1 VQNTTRFHFRKL
13 HYAII
18 SLLALALVCG
28 GVTLAL
34 HVLHDAAE
42 DAEMRAQ
49 YNDRLARGLAAH
61 AGASIAEV
69 DNILVRIMATL
80 PEDWHAEP
88 AVTRAIL
95 RNQMTMLPTLRNLV
109 VIRGDGTVL
118 TDASGRSTAGMD
130 VSDRS
135 YYRVH
140 ADAPTLSLFIA
151 PRLSSRFSDGPVQM
165 MSRPIRNADDALL
178 GVVMAAV
185 DISHFAMLEDG
196 FDLQAGSRMALM
208 GRDGSIRHIDTVAA
222 GLLGRI
228 EKSVAPV
235 LAKGGL
241 QRFRSSELF
250 DGQLR
255 DYSTYPLQHY
265 DLTLV
270 VGTSPRSWQS
280 ILEEG
285 LLGVAPGLVS
295 MVSVTV
301 AMGLIFS
308 WYLRRS
314 RGAIIAAE
322 ARERQFRD
330 VAHAI
335 PGTLYKWR
343 RTGPGHGFFTWVSPN
358 SIMTLGMAPE
368 EVLRRQSAFS
378 IHPDDYRRWYDSME
392 AAVAA
397 GTPWNFEG
405 RFILDDG
412 TERLVHTVAGAFTD
426 ADGHLTHNGVM
437 IDVTAERHRAVNMA
451 KTEGRLEMLL
461 DAARDAIISLDSDLR
476 ITHFNKGAELL
487 FGRPASEMIGGT
499 LDPLLPADFRSR
511 HDKLMQGMLSGPDG
525 SREMSSW
532 RRVNG
537 VRADGSVFPLLASIS
552 KTTVLGKPMLCAIMR
567 DMSDEAESERNLTA
581 LAEERQRLL
590 VLAEQAN
597 TAKQRFLAVMSHE
610 LRTPLNAIIGFAE
623 LMQMK
628 IGGSLNAQYSG
639 YADDILVSG
648 RHLLSIIND
657 ILDLTK
663 LKEQGGDFDLQDVD
677 PVDAIEDAMLFVKAH
692 AAEKTMTLE
701 VIDQAGGAMVRADGR
716 GLRQMLI
723 NLMGNA
729 VKYTPVRGHISI
741 LARAVPEDGRVVIE
755 VLDNGPGV
763 KETTLARLGKPFV
776 QDRDSYTSENSGTG
790 LGLAIVV
797 ELAAAHRGSVSF
809 RNHPEGGF
817 CAALDLPAAAAAAS
831 RAA

>member
-1 VQNTTRFHFRKL
+1 MQNTTRFHFRKL

-18 SLLALALVCG
+18 SLLVLALVCG

-34 HVLHDAAE
+34 HVLHDAGEHAE
-42 DAEMRAQ
+42 VRAQ

-61 AGASIAEV
+61 AGASIAEI
-69 DNILVRIMATL
+69 DNILVRIIATL
-80 PEDWHAEP
+80 PQDWHAEP

-95 RNQMTMLPTLRNLV
+95 RNRTAMLPTLRNLV
-109 VIRGDGTVL
+109 VVGSDGAVI
-118 TDASGRSTAGMD
+118 TDASGRSVPGMS
-130 VSDRS
+130 VSDRP

-151 PRLSSRFSDGPVQM
+151 PQLSSRFSDGPVQM

-178 GVVMAAV
+178 GVVAAVV
-185 DISHFAMLEDG
+185 DISHFAVLEDG

-208 GRDGSIRHIDTVAA
+208 GPDGSIRHVDAGAA

-228 EKSVAPV
+228 ESTAVPV
-235 LAKGGL
+235 LARHGM
-241 QRFRSSELF
+241 QRFRSAALF
-250 DGQLR
+250 DGVLR
-255 DYSTYPLQHY
+255 DYSTYPLQRY

-270 VGTSPRSWQS
+270 VGIPPRGWRN
-280 ILEEG
+280 IMAEG
-285 LLGVAPGLVS
+285 LVGVAPGLAA
-295 MVSVTV
+295 MATATI
-301 AMGLIFS
+301 AMGVIFS

-314 RGAIIAAE
+314 RGAIIASE

-330 VAHAI
+330 VARAI
-335 PGTLYKWR
+335 PGMLYQWQ
-343 RTGPGHGFFTWVSPN
+343 RTGPGRGFFTWVSPN
-358 SIMTLGMAPE
+358 SIITLGMAPE
-368 EVLRRQSAFS
+368 EVLRRQNAFR

-392 AAVAA
+392 AAIAA

-405 RFILDDG
+405 RFILNDG

-437 IDVTAERHRAVNMA
+437 IDVTAERHRAVSMA

-487 FGRPASEMIGGT
+487 FDRPASEMIGGT
-499 LDPLLPADFRSR
+499 LDPLLPADFRTR
-511 HDKLMQGMLSGPDG
+511 HDALMQHMLAGPDG

-532 RRVNG
+532 RRVSG
-537 VRADGSVFPLLASIS
+537 VRADGGVFPLLASIS

-567 DMSDEAESERNLTA
+567 DMSGEAESERSLTA

-590 VLAEQAN
+590 LLAEQAN

-623 LMQMK
+623 LMRMK
-628 IGGSLNAQYSG
+628 IGGPLSPQYNG

-663 LKEQGGDFDLQDVD
+663 LQEQGSDFDLQDIN
-677 PVDAIEDAMLFVKAH
+677 PVEAIEDAVLFVKAQ
-692 AAEKTMTLE
+692 AVEKDMTLE
-701 VIDQAGGAMVRADGR
+701 VIDQAGGARVRADAR
-716 GLRQMLI
+716 GLRQMMI

-729 VKYTPVRGHISI
+729 VKYTPARGHISI
-741 LARAVPEDGRVVIE
+741 VAQAPQEGGRIVIE

-763 KETTLARLGKPFV
+763 KAATLARLGKPFV

-797 ELAAAHRGSVSF
+797 ELAAAHRGSASF
-809 RNHPEGGF
+809 RNRPEGGF
-817 CAALDLPAAAAAAS
+817 CAALDLPAAAAAS